1 MNGTTILI
9 HNVILLF
16 ILAASIIAIHMKDL
30 LYAVFVLA
38 GATVGLSIIF
48 YMLKAPDVAITNA
61 AVYGGIATV
70 LYVIAISKT
79 ERREV
84 T

>member
-1 MNGTTILI
+1 MNGLLVIQNIVLLI
-9 HNVILLF
+9 V
-16 ILAASIIAIHMKDL
+16 LAACIIAIHMRDL

-70 LYVIAISKT
+70 LYIIAISKT
-79 ERREV
+79 ERKEIE
-84 T
+84 